1 MLAELNHI
9 TSIGANICI
18 ISFSILLVVKYCKLK
33 KYFYYYMDID
43 NLLNQ
48 VDSTDNCI
56 APTQEN
62 QSNDKIKERLTLVVV
77 SGKSK
82 DFLGKLYSIEDIEKL
97 DEKELT
103 KLYARYEASLGGH
116 TTKLLKKHMIS
127 AYTNAA
133 ELAFPVISQ
142 GRLAV
147 SDKDELCKSLN
158 DGPFIDLALTTLTS
172 KLYHDYG
179 QFLAPL
185 EGFLITSNYVQSVQ
199 EQPQQTE
206 EQQPQT
212 KEEKPKQEKKQPQPK
227 IDDLWSDVED

>member
-9 TSIGANICI
+9 TSIVSNICI

-48 VDSTDNCI
+48 IDSTDNCI

-62 QSNDKIKERLTLVVV
+62 KMKERITLVVV

-82 DFLGKLYSIEDIEKL
+82 EFLGKLYSIEDIEKL
-97 DEKELT
+97 DEKEIT
-103 KLYARYEASLGGH
+103 KLYARYEAALGGH

-127 AYTNAA
+127 AYTKVA
-133 ELAFPVISQ
+133 ELVFPVISQ

-147 SDKDELCKSLN
+147 SDKDEMCNSLN
-158 DGPFIDLALTTLTS
+158 DSPFIDLALTTLTS

-185 EGFLITSNYVQSVQ
+185 EGALITSNYVQSVQ
-199 EQPQQTE
+199 EQLTQKE

-212 KEEKPKQEKKQPQPK
+212 KEEKPQQEKKQPQQK
-227 IDDLWSDVED
+227 IDDIWSDDEDW

>member
-9 TSIGANICI
+9 TSIVSNICI
-18 ISFSILLVVKYCKLK
+18 TSFSILLVVKYCKLK

-43 NLLNQ
+43 SLLNQ
-48 VDSTDNCI
+48 VDESAEVI
-56 APTQEN
+56 ATQDN
-62 QSNDKIKERLTLVVV
+62 QSKDKMKERITLVVV

-82 DFLGKLYSIEDIEKL
+82 EFLGKLYSIEDIEKL
-97 DEKELT
+97 DEKEIT
-103 KLYARYEASLGGH
+103 KLYARYEAALGGH

-127 AYTNAA
+127 AYTKVA
-133 ELAFPVISQ
+133 ELVFPVISQ

-147 SDKDELCKSLN
+147 SDKDEMCNSLN
-158 DGPFIDLALTTLTS
+158 DSPFIDLALTTLTS

-185 EGFLITSNYVQSVQ
+185 EGALITSNYVQSVQ
-199 EQPQQTE
+199 EQLTQKE

-212 KEEKPKQEKKQPQPK
+212 KEEKPQQEKKQPQQK
-227 IDDLWSDVED
+227 IDDIWSDDEDW

>member
-9 TSIGANICI
+9 TSIAANICI
-18 ISFSILLVVKYCKLK
+18 ILFSILLVVKYCKLK

-48 VDSTDNCI
+48 IDSTDNCI

-62 QSNDKIKERLTLVVV
+62 KIKERLTLVVV

-82 DFLGKLYSIEDIEKL
+82 EFLGKLYSIEDIEKL
-97 DEKELT
+97 DEKEMT
-103 KLYARYEASLGGH
+103 KLYARYEAALGGH

-127 AYTNAA
+127 AYTKVA
-133 ELAFPVISQ
+133 ELVFPVISQ

-147 SDKDELCKSLN
+147 SDKDEMCNSLN
-158 DGPFIDLALTTLTS
+158 DSPFIDLALTSLTS
-172 KLYHDYG
+172 KMYHDYG

-185 EGFLITSNYVQSVQ
+185 EGALITSNYVQSVQ
-199 EQPQQTE
+199 VESQEQPQQE
-206 EQQPQT
+206 EQQPQQ
-212 KEEKPKQEKKQPQPK
+212 KEEKPQQKEEK
-227 IDDLWSDVED
+227 L